1 VYLRAILSKL
11 WQGSD
16 IKEFDEN
23 VVGSKVKVWWP
34 KDRQ

>member
-1 VYLRAILSKL
+1 L
-11 WQGSD
+11 WWQAPD